1 MTAIARDAAGN
12 TTISDAVTVTVNNV
26 DLTPPNVSITEPAD
40 GSTVSSIANLTAHA
54 TDNVGVVGVQFK
66 LDGADL
72 GSEVTASP
80 YEISRDTSG
89 LANGPYTLTAVARDA
104 AGNITTSDVIT
115 INVRKVAQMA
125 PIMVVT
131 RPVEA
136 ILHGNLGVSGSY
148 LASNG

>member
-1 MTAIARDAAGN
+1 M
-12 TTISDAVTVTVNNV
+12 NNV